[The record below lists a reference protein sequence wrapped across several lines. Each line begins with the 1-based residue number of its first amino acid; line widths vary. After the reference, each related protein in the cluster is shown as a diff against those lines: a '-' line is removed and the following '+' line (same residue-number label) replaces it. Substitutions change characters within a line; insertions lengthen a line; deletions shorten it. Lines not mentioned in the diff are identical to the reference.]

1 MLIVGGLLVAVGLFA
16 LAAGIA
22 AIRTTFAGQPSVADA
37 ALAPGAAGA
46 VDGAPTRVADPVE
59 QASFFYR
66 AFEPALAFAA
76 QIGAGLSPRARR
88 DLLAR
93 RIVYAAREG
102 TVTVE
107 QLIGAKVVGGIIGL
121 LLGTVVHVGVPWYLW
136 SLFWGTFLFF
146 APDMWIDSVARARQ
160 NQIGRSLPEALDL
173 LAITVEA
180 GLGLEQALEVVSEN
194 MPGPLGEEITRLL
207 RELELGVTRRE
218 ALSALRDRTDV
229 PELSAFVVALVQAD
243 ALGVAIADV
252 LRVQAGQVRLRRRQ
266 HAREQ
271 AAKTPVKILFP
282 VIFGVLP
289 SLFVVVIG
297 PAAITIVQNLSN
309 H

>member
-1 MLIVGGLLVAVGLFA
+1 MLALAVVLVAGGLFA
-16 LAAGIA
+16 LVVGIA
-22 AIRTTFAGQPSVADA
+22 AMRTTYAGQPAVAHT
-37 ALAPGAAGA
+37 ALGPDDTEI
-46 VDGAPTRVADPVE
+46 VDDPIAH
-59 QASFFYR
+59 ASFVYR
-66 AFEPALAFAA
+66 ASEPLLAAA
-76 QIGAGLSPRARR
+76 ARLGAGLSPRARR

-93 RIVYAAREG
+93 RIIYAGREG
-102 TVTVE
+102 SLTVE
-107 QLIGAKVVGGIIGL
+107 QLIGAKVVGGIFGVLI
-121 LLGTVVHVGVPWYLW
+121 GTVVHVGVGWYLW
-136 SLFWGTFLFF
+136 SLLWGAVLFF
-146 APDMWIDSVARARQ
+146 APDMWIDSLARSRQ
-160 NQIGRSLPEALDL
+160 QQIGRALPEALDL

-207 RELELGVTRRE
+207 REIEIGVTRRE

-252 LRVQAGQVRLRRRQ
+252 LRVQAAQVRLRRKQ